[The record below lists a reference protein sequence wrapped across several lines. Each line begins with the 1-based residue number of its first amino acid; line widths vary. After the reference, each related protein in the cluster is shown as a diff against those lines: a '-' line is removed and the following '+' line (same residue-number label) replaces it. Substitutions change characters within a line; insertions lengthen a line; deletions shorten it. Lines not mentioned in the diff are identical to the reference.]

1 MKLAHAF
8 KDPKNHTEVHDPE
21 WEKQFKNVEIRVFT
35 TQLVQVACKK

>member
-21 WEKQFKNVEIRVFT
+21 WEKLIKNVQNRVLT
-35 TQLVQVACKK
+35 TQLAQAACKK